1 MPMNIIRLNQQ
12 ELFQNPFETPN
23 QMSGQT
29 TLASSS
35 SKSIFSLSPNVSKEN
50 NEPTEQNMMAMK
62 QNPNDTSE
70 RHGINGQIGDQ
81 NELEMETKKP
91 SMLFTPKKFVP
102 SDKNYDLSF
111 TSALK
116 SEELAEN
123 EKIKPKWSP
132 NPSSNE
138 QEPRYKKI
146 QPIFQKPKSPH
157 KIT

>member
-1 MPMNIIRLNQQ
+1 MPMNIIWLNQQ
-12 ELFQNPFETPN
+12 ELFQAPFATPN
-23 QMSGQT
+23 QMSGRT
-29 TLASSS
+29 TITSSS

-50 NEPTEQNMMAMK
+50 NETVEHNITTVNQGSTDNSESHDVNGQLGEQNDLK
-62 QNPNDTSE
+62 K
-70 RHGINGQIGDQ
+70 G
-81 NELEMETKKP
+81 TKNT
-91 SMLFTPKKFVP
+91 SMLFSPKKFVP
-102 SDKNYDLSF
+102 SEKCPDLNL
-111 TSALK
+111 TSTIK
-116 SEELAEN
+116 SEELAES